1 MENSKKCIVCSM
13 PLVEKEDYPEGD
25 TSKDYCRHCGTK
37 EGLHPYEQLVDGM
50 SEFIQD
56 SQGMAKEQADKAAGK
71 VIADSVAAKSGR
83 IEKD

>member
-25 TSKDYCRHCGTK
+25 TSKDYCKHCGTK
-37 EGLHPYEQLVDGM
+37 EGLHSYEELEKGM
-50 SEFIQD
+50 SEFIQS
-56 SQGMAKEQADKAAGK
+56 SQGMEKEQADKAAEE
-71 VIADSVAAKSGR
+71 VISGSVAAKSGR